1 MKITDKAG
9 ETLQRLLT
17 AFEQGTLPEA
27 LSRTILPILDVPSS
41 QWSLNNRVLALFA
54 QTADARGMRQWNDVG
69 RQVVTGR
76 KAFYILAPLLVKA
89 KGAEDADAGEGGKH
103 LVGFRAVPVFR
114 VEDTEGAPLDY
125 PPLEPPHPPPLSE
138 VAEAWGL
145 TVSYTAF
152 SGPDAPA
159 YGSYSPSA
167 KRIRLAT
174 HDPQVFFHEL
184 AHAAHQQ
191 IKGTLRR
198 GQDWQQEIVA
208 ELTAATLMHLYGQQ
222 PNDGGAYEYIAG
234 YAKEA
239 GKDPYRACLSVI
251 SEVEHCLNQILTT
264 AQTLIP
270 TT

>member
-17 AFEQGTLPEA
+17 AFEQGTIPEA
-27 LSRTILPILDVPSS
+27 LSRTIIPTLDVPSS

-54 QTADARGMRQWNDVG
+54 QTADARGMRQWNEVDRHVIA
-69 RQVVTGR
+69 GR

-89 KGAEDADAGEGGKH
+89 KEGEEGDKH

-125 PPLEPPHPPPLSE
+125 PPLEPPQPPPLSE

-145 TVSYTAF
+145 AVSYTAF
-152 SGPDAPA
+152 SGPDSPA
-159 YGSYSPSA
+159 YGSYSPSR
-167 KRIRLAT
+167 KSIQLAT
-174 HDPQVFFHEL
+174 HDEQVFFHEL
-184 AHAAHQQ
+184 AHAAHEK
-191 IKGTLRR
+191 IKGSLKR

-222 PNDGGAYEYIAG
+222 PNDGGAYEYIAS

-251 SEVEHCLNQILTT
+251 SDVEHCLNQILTT
-264 AQTLIP
+264 AQALTPAL
-270 TT
+270 